1 MQDIGREDVM
11 SLQSAHEHEHSR
23 HQNQKRSFVQHRI
36 DRLSHVIPVGHHLS
50 AATEYDCIVRT
61 ISSAGAIIDLSGR
74 VELPE
79 NFFLRIGG
87 MQDEIGCTQVRRV
100 GDERVVRFNMFLDA
114 DYLKLVM
121 SR

>member
-1 MQDIGREDVM
+1 M
-11 SLQSAHEHEHSR
+11 SLQGAQEHVR

-36 DRLSHVIPVGHHLS
+36 DRPSHVIPVGHHLS
-50 AATEYDCIVRT
+50 ATTEYDCIVRT

-74 VELPE
+74 VELPDS
-79 NFFLRIGG
+79 FFLRIGG
-87 MQDEIGCTQVRRV
+87 MQDEIGCTQVRKV

-114 DYLKLVM
+114 GYLRLVM

>member
-1 MQDIGREDVM
+1 M
-11 SLQSAHEHEHSR
+11 SLESGHDHVRQ
-23 HQNQKRSFVQHRI
+23 QQPKRSFVQHRI
-36 DRLSHVIPVGHHLS
+36 DRPSHIIPVGHHLS
-50 AATEYDCIVRT
+50 AATEFACIVHT
-61 ISSAGAIIDLSGR
+61 ISSAGAVITLGGR

-87 MQDEIGCTQVRRV
+87 MQDEIGCTQIRRV